1 MKTSNKILLTLF
13 VSVVLIL
20 TALHV
25 GLYARY
31 KGGYITTESS
41 AMRDRF
47 KQYDLSNIQYISI
60 TGLEFCTI
68 IPADT
73 AKVEAWSEQE
83 GRLLLRVVKD
93 TLFIYGDSLMQIQ
106 GNHDGRRTYQQVE
119 LHLPEMKQINGSYCQ
134 LQIRGSLD
142 STQAPN
148 YNVYLTEAR
157 LRTPEIHGDHPVQQ
171 YYKTFNIRAGKSSQV
186 EFDAHATISNLD
198 IALEDAMM
206 NDHEA
211 TIDSLQLT
219 VDDKSRVILHG
230 ANLKKINLT
239 PR

>member
-31 KGGYITTESS
+31 KGGYIVTESS
-41 AMRDRF
+41 DMSERF

-73 AKVEAWSEQE
+73 AKVEAWSEQDS
-83 GRLLLRVVKD
+83 RLLLRVVKD
-93 TLFIYGDSLMQIQ
+93 TLFVYGDSLMQSQ
-106 GNHDGRRTYQQVE
+106 AYRDGRRTYQQVN
-119 LHLPEMKQINGSYCQ
+119 LHLPEMKQINGSFCQ
-134 LQIRGSLD
+134 LLVRGSGD

-148 YNVYLTEAR
+148 YTIYLTEAS
-157 LRTPEIHGDHPVQQ
+157 LRTPEIHGDRPVQQ
-171 YYKTFNIRAGKSSQV
+171 YYKTFNIRAGKSSRV
-186 EFDAHATISNLD
+186 EFDPHVSIGNLD

-206 NDHEA
+206 DDHEA
-211 TIDSLQLT
+211 TIDSLLLT

-230 ANLKKINLT
+230 TNLKKINLT